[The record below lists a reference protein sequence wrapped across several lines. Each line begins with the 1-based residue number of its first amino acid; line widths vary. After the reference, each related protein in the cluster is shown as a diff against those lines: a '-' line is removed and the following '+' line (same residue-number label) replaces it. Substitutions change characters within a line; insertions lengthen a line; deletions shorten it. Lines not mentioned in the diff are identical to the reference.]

1 MINRYNSSI
10 LSKNRMKKLLKCSE
24 ESIKLASECIK
35 NGGIIVYPTDTIY
48 GLGADPYNKDAIE
61 KVFSIKER
69 DKTKPLPLLCSSL
82 KHINRIVDLNL
93 DAKRLAE
100 RFWPGALTIIAKLKD
115 RWLVDI
121 FDIEK
126 GAVRIPNNKC
136 ALKLIDVCNGILIG
150 TSANISGYKSIK
162 DVREL
167 DIKLLKRVD
176 IVIDDGITLGI
187 ESTIID
193 VIDKKI
199 IREGYLKKEHLEEVL
214 GYEL

>member
-1 MINRYNSSI
+1 MINRYNSNIS
-10 LSKNRMKKLLKCSE
+10 SKDRMEKILKCDE
-24 ESIKLASECIK
+24 ESIKLASEYIK
-35 NGGIIVYPTDTIY
+35 NGGIIVYPTDTVY

-61 KVFSIKER
+61 KIFSIKER

-82 KHINRIVDLNL
+82 KHVNRIVDINS

-100 RFWPGALTIIAKLKD
+100 RFWPGALTIIMELKD
-115 RWLVDI
+115 EELIDI
-121 FDIEK
+121 LDIDK
-126 GAVRIPNNKC
+126 GAVRIPNNSC
-136 ALKLIDVCNGILIG
+136 ALKLIDACNGILIG

-167 DIKLLKRVD
+167 DTRLLERVD

-193 VIDKKI
+193 IIDKKI
-199 IREGYLKKEHLEEVL
+199 IREGYLKKEQLEEVL